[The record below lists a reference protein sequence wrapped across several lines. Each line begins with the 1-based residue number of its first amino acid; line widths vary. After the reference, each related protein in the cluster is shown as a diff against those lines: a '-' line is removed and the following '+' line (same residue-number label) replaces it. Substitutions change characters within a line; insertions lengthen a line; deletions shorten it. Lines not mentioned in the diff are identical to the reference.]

1 MNFSPSTIAL
11 IAYGVVAII
20 GGIFGFVKSKSKASI
35 ISGSISGLGL
45 LISGIAS
52 AQNQEWGKIAG
63 MAIAALL
70 VIVFVVRLIKTKKFM
85 PAGLMIIGGIATLCA
100 AILPA

>member
-20 GGIFGFVKSKSKASI
+20 GGIFGFAKSKSKASI